1 MAATKTRSGWFDVD
15 PAFLRWRHFP
25 RLVVAAASL
34 VATAE
39 LFALQGRDIEDTS
52 WVAASAEVGQLLCDR
67 VADDL
72 ESVERRA
79 DSGGD

>member
-1 MAATKTRSGWFDVD
+1 MAATETRSAWFDVD
-15 PAFLRWRHFP
+15 PAFLRWKYFP
-25 RLVVAAASL
+25 GLVVVAACL

-39 LFALQGRDIEDTS
+39 FFALQGRDIEDTS

-72 ESVERRA
+72 ESAERRA